1 MLVYILQLNSSLFN
15 NFSCNFILLSSSA
28 RSPPNIKNRPRLPV
42 PEEDPYS
49 LSGSSGGSNNGKSKP
64 PKLPPREAA
73 KSNSKVEAFKC
84 LKTNNPK
91 LRPTVRFLPKSFCLT
106 YHSLHKKTKVNC
118 NLVCLLRIIPASLNS
133 AALLVNPLLPET
145 FSRHILRCSLRLA
158 QIVYRLIG
166 FFSMIPSFFNR
177 NFNDTGTSVAV
188 RQ

>member
-1 MLVYILQLNSSLFN
+1 MLVYILQLNSSFLN
-15 NFSCNFILLSSSA
+15 YNYSCDFIPLSSSA

-84 LKTNNPK
+84 LKTNN
-91 LRPTVRFLPKSFCLT
+91 LLKSYCLT